1 MTSGTSGAIGSL
13 ASGQPRAAASLTAA
27 LESGPAHAYLFVGP
41 NGSGKREAARS
52 FGAELLA
59 VGADDPEGV
68 RRRVMRHPSPHPDFV
83 WVEPA
88 GATHLVEDIREDVIR
103 GAALRPAE
111 GSRRVFVICEA
122 EAMRE
127 ESQNAL
133 LKTLEEPGDFAHFL
147 LLASSQDLILPTIGS
162 RCSVIEFSPL
172 RPDVVVERLGA
183 EPGDPAAVAVA
194 RLSGGDLDLA
204 RRLLDPEGSD
214 LRQAAESAARA
225 AVLDSQPAQ
234 PWRAMLDYATEAG
247 ERAAAEEEA
256 RLLELGQG
264 TGRGGQKG
272 KLRAD
277 AADQV
282 KRTARRVRTHSLDL
296 GLGLC
301 AAWFRDLAAV
311 AGGGGEL
318 AFNQDRQAELAA
330 DAEGLSAGRA
340 AEAVAL
346 VNDTRRR
353 LGLNV
358 SEDLA
363 LDALWLRLGALLASP
378 S

>member
-1 MTSGTSGAIGSL
+1 M
-13 ASGQPRAAASLTAA
+13 AA
-27 LESGPAHAYLFVGP
+27 LDSGPAHAYLFVGP
-41 NGSGKREAARS
+41 SGSGKRAAARS
-52 FGAELLA
+52 FAAELLA
-59 VGADDPEGV
+59 SGSDDPEGV
-68 RRRVMRHPSPHPDFV
+68 RRRVMRDPSPHPDLV

-88 GATHLVEDIREDVIR
+88 GATHLVEGIREEVIR

-147 LLASSQDLILPTIGS
+147 LLASARDLILPTIGS
-162 RCSVIEFSPL
+162 RCSQIEFSPL
-172 RPDVVVERLGA
+172 PAEVVAERLGGGA
-183 EPGDPAAVAVA
+183 EDPRVSAAA

-204 RRLLDPEGSD
+204 RMLLDSEGSS
-214 LRQAAESAARA
+214 LRSSAESAARA
-225 AVLDSQPAQ
+225 ALSDPQPSQPWQAL
-234 PWRAMLDYATEAG
+234 LDFATEAG
-247 ERAAAEEEA
+247 ERAGAEEEA
-256 RLLELGQG
+256 RLLEVGQG

-282 KRTARRVRTHSLDL
+282 KRTARRVRTRSLDL

-301 AAWFRDLAAV
+301 AAWYRDLAAV
-311 AGGGGEL
+311 AGGGADL
-318 AFNQDRQAELAA
+318 VMNTDRQAELAS
-330 DAEGLSAGRA
+330 DAEGLTPGRA

-353 LGLNV
+353 LRLNV

-363 LDALWLRLGALLASP
+363 LDSLWLRLGSLLTGR
-378 S
+378 

>member
-1 MTSGTSGAIGSL
+1 MNAESPAAI
-13 ASGQPRAAASLTAA
+13 APGQPRANASLVAA
-27 LESGPAHAYLFVGP
+27 LGSGPAHAYLFVGP
-41 NGSGKREAARS
+41 NGSGKREAART
-52 FGAELLA
+52 FAAELLA
-59 VGADDPEGV
+59 EGSDDPEGV
-68 RRRVMRHPSPHPDFV
+68 RRRVMRHPSPHPDLV

-88 GATHLVEDIREDVIR
+88 GATHLVEGIREDVIR

-147 LLASSQDLILPTIGS
+147 LLATSQDQILPTIGS

-172 RPDVVVERLGA
+172 PPEAVAQRLGTD
-183 EPGDPAAVAVA
+183 PDDPATIAAA
-194 RLSGGDLDLA
+194 RLSGGDLGLA
-204 RRLLDPEGSD
+204 RLLLDSGESS
-214 LRQAAESAARA
+214 LRQVSERAARA
-225 AVLDSQPAQ
+225 ALSDPQPAA
-234 PWRAMLDYATEAG
+234 PWRGLLDYATEAG
-247 ERAAAEEEA
+247 EQAAAVEEE
-256 RLLELGQG
+256 RLLELGEG

-272 KLRAD
+272 KLRTD

-311 AGGGGEL
+311 AGGGADL
-318 AFNQDRQAELAA
+318 VFNRDRSSELAA
-330 DAEGLSAGRA
+330 DAEGLSASRA
-340 AEAVAL
+340 VEAVAL

-363 LDALWLRLGALLASP
+363 LDALWLRLGSLLTR
-378 S
+378 

>member
-1 MTSGTSGAIGSL
+1 MSSEVFTSL
-13 ASGQPRAAASLTAA
+13 ASGQPRATASLTAA
-27 LESGPAHAYLFVGP
+27 LEAGPAHAYLFVGP
-41 NGSGKREAARS
+41 NGSGKREAARV
-52 FGAELLA
+52 FAAELLA
-59 VGADDPEGV
+59 EGSDDPDGV
-68 RRRVMRHPSPHPDFV
+68 RRRVMRHPSPHPDLV

-88 GATHLVEDIREDVIR
+88 GATHLVEGIREDVIR

-147 LLASSQDLILPTIGS
+147 LLATAEDLILPTIGS

-172 RPDVVVERLGA
+172 PAEVVVARLGA
-183 EPGDPAAVAVA
+183 DQGDPAAVAAA
-194 RLSGGDLDLA
+194 RLSGGDLELA
-204 RRLLDPEGSD
+204 KMLLDAEGAS
-214 LRQAAESAARA
+214 LRQAAEGAARA
-225 AVLDSQPAQ
+225 ALVDPQPAQ
-234 PWRAMLDYATEAG
+234 PWRALLDYATDTG
-247 ERAAAEEEA
+247 EQAAAIEES
-256 RLLELGQG
+256 RLLEMGEG

-282 KRTARRVRTHSLDL
+282 KRTARRVRTKSLDL

-311 AGGGGEL
+311 AGGGADL
-318 AFNQDRQAELAA
+318 VFNLDRGAELAA
-330 DAEGLSAGRA
+330 DAEGLTPGRA
-340 AEAVAL
+340 ADAVAL

-353 LGLNV
+353 LRLNA

-363 LDALWLRLGALLASP
+363 LDALWLRLGALLSR
-378 S
+378 

>member
-1 MTSGTSGAIGSL
+1 
-13 ASGQPRAAASLTAA
+13 
-27 LESGPAHAYLFVGP
+27 
-41 NGSGKREAARS
+41 
-52 FGAELLA
+52 
-59 VGADDPEGV
+59 
-68 RRRVMRHPSPHPDFV
+68 MRHPSPHPDLV

-88 GATHLVEDIREDVIR
+88 GATHLVEGIREDVIR

-147 LLASSQDLILPTIGS
+147 LLATAEDLILPTIGS

-172 RPDVVVERLGA
+172 PAEVVVERLGA
-183 EPGDPAAVAVA
+183 DSGDPGAVAAA

-204 RRLLDPEGSD
+204 RMLLDEEGSS
-214 LRQAAESAARA
+214 LRQAAEGAARA
-225 AVLDSQPAQ
+225 ALIDPQPAQ
-234 PWRAMLDYATEAG
+234 PWRALLDYATEAG
-247 ERAAAEEEA
+247 EQAAAIEEA
-256 RLLELGQG
+256 RLLELGEG

-282 KRTARRVRTHSLDL
+282 KRTARRVRTKSLDL

-301 AAWFRDLAAV
+301 AAWYRDLAAV
-311 AGGGGEL
+311 AGGGADL
-318 AFNQDRQAELAA
+318 VFNRDRTAELAA
-330 DAEGLSAGRA
+330 DAEGLTSGRA
-340 AEAVAL
+340 ADAVAL

-353 LGLNV
+353 LRLNA

-363 LDALWLRLGALLASP
+363 LDALWLRLGTLLSR
-378 S
+378 